1 MQAKS
6 VVQGLLVLR
15 HLGQGDLEL
24 RLGSVWRRVGQAH
37 FLDLSEILQDRRR
50 LCSLTPCTRKPRIVG
65 RTNKGNRM
73 PGNTPIWQW
82 SAVESAAAIGSGL
95 VTSEEVVRAH
105 VERMHAVNPA
115 LNAVVVDL
123 SEQAISAARAADQA
137 KASGVALGK
146 LHGVPVT
153 IKINIDVEGQA
164 NSNGVV
170 AFKDNIAPGDSPV
183 TANLKKSGAIIIGLT
198 NTPEFSM
205 RGFTDNP
212 LHGAT
217 MNPWDGTITCGGSSG
232 GAGASIAA
240 GIGTIAHGNDI
251 GGSLRW
257 PAFCNG
263 IATIKPTQGRIPAF
277 NPSATVE
284 RPLMAQFMSAQGPLA
299 REVRDVRLALEVM
312 SQRDM
317 RDPWWVPVPLEGP
330 PLPKP
335 IKVALAR
342 IPDDMDT
349 DADIIALV
357 RTAADHLASA
367 GYDITEAELP
377 DLAGTWRLWCDLIM
391 TELSV
396 LQEAQMREHASADFC
411 QTLDGF
417 LKMATILDGRAYME
431 AIARRSRVLRKWLAF
446 LETYPLVLTPLSV
459 KRTPEA
465 RADLHG
471 DARIRSLFWND
482 LRFMS
487 SINVLGLPAAVVPVG
502 LAGRN
507 PVGVQLIGSRYREDV
522 CLDAAAAIEAK
533 VGILAKRLW
542 ERI

>member
-1 MQAKS
+1 
-6 VVQGLLVLR
+6 
-15 HLGQGDLEL
+15 
-24 RLGSVWRRVGQAH
+24 
-37 FLDLSEILQDRRR
+37 
-50 LCSLTPCTRKPRIVG
+50 
-65 RTNKGNRM
+65 M
-73 PGNTPIWQW
+73 PAAVWQW
-82 SAVESAAAIGSGL
+82 SAVETATAIRDGL
-95 VTSEEVVRAH
+95 ITSEAAVFAH
-105 VERMHAVNPA
+105 IERLRAVNPA
-115 LNAVVVDL
+115 LNAIVVDL
-123 SEQAISAARAADQA
+123 SEQAISAARAADRM
-137 KASGVALGK
+137 KAGGAAVGR

-153 IKINIDVEGQA
+153 IKINIDVAGQA
-164 NSNGVV
+164 NSNGVP

-183 TANLKKSGAIIIGLT
+183 TANLKKAGAIILGLT

-212 LHGAT
+212 LHGPT
-217 MNPWDGTITCGGSSG
+217 KNPWDITVTCGGSSG

-240 GIGTIAHGNDI
+240 GIGAIAHGNDI

-277 NPSATVE
+277 NPSAAVE

-299 REVRDVRLALEVM
+299 REVRDVRLGLEVM

-317 RDPWWVPVPLEGP
+317 RDPWWVPAPLEGP
-330 PLPKP
+330 PLAKP

-349 DADIIALV
+349 DADVIAQV
-357 RTAADHLASA
+357 RVAADHLSSA
-367 GYDITEAELP
+367 GYDVIEAEVP
-377 DLAGTWRLWCDLIM
+377 DLSDTWQLWCDLIM

-396 LQEAQMREHASADFC
+396 LQEAQMREHGSADFC
-411 QTLDGF
+411 KTLNGF
-417 LKMATILDGRAYME
+417 LKMATILDRRAYME
-431 AIARRSRVLRKWLAF
+431 AIARRSRVLRNWLAF
-446 LETYPLVLTPLSV
+446 LEVYPVILTPLSV

-465 RADLHG
+465 RADLDG
-471 DARIRSLFWND
+471 DARVRSLFWND

-502 LAGRN
+502 LAGGN

-522 CLDAAAAIEAK
+522 CLDAAAAIEAR
-533 VGILAKRLW
+533 VGIMAKRLW
-542 ERI
+542 ERS